1 MIIDRPGS
9 PLVRADNKE
18 SRGIKRKMEKIRE
31 YSIVDSSIINK
42 IKFFNHKRTYGK
54 RFYPLL
60 GISDELNHNTDVD
73 VLVIGSDEVFN
84 CIQANTN
91 VGYSRDLFGHNLKAK
106 KVISYAGS
114 FGNTTMRKI
123 KDYQVEKDLKKD
135 FLGFHAVS
143 VRDKNS
149 FEIVKRLGVDK
160 PIFNVDPVLA
170 YDFMSLE
177 PNIPESRLYNKKY
190 MIVYGYSGRIT
201 KGENE
206 ILRKYARE
214 KDLKILCF
222 GGVQGCCD
230 EFIDCTPFEL
240 LAYFRDA
247 EIIITDTFHG
257 TIFSII
263 NNRPFATIIRKSAG
277 TNYGNEEK
285 LSYLLEVTGTTSQGI
300 ECLSYNQLVSVL
312 MTPIDYITI
321 NLILNERRIDAKR
334 YLEKNL

>member
-1 MIIDRPGS
+1 MQRICNYGSFLQAYALKRLIEGLDSESEVSFIDYRPGS

-135 FLGFHAVS
+135 FLGFHAVKGH
-143 VRDKNS
+143 DK
-149 FEIVKRLGVDK
+149 
-160 PIFNVDPVLA
+160 
-170 YDFMSLE
+170 M
-177 PNIPESRLYNKKY
+177 
-190 MIVYGYSGRIT
+190 
-201 KGENE
+201 
-206 ILRKYARE
+206 
-214 KDLKILCF
+214 
-222 GGVQGCCD
+222 
-230 EFIDCTPFEL
+230 
-240 LAYFRDA
+240 
-247 EIIITDTFHG
+247 
-257 TIFSII
+257 
-263 NNRPFATIIRKSAG
+263 
-277 TNYGNEEK
+277 
-285 LSYLLEVTGTTSQGI
+285 
-300 ECLSYNQLVSVL
+300 
-312 MTPIDYITI
+312 
-321 NLILNERRIDAKR
+321 
-334 YLEKNL
+334 